1 MSDPAKPEQEREGAS
16 AAMAM
21 DVSSNAAP
29 TLPAIK
35 TDRKSKY
42 VDDDLESEDVDD
54 EEALLLA
61 IEKEKEKEE
70 AEEAAHPH
78 AQPKTVTEAP
88 RILQDALK
96 QGLVAPSDSEEEEI
110 KQELE
115 KKVASPV
122 KVATKDGSAIEE
134 EKKGDDEHTQEPHY
148 HARVREY
155 GINTTSKI
163 NFFSQ
168 YLPYYHNRR
177 ISLISSCPRLLNIQT
192 LLLGTW
198 KNYRQT

>member
-1 MSDPAKPEQEREGAS
+1 MSDPTKPEEESQGAS
-16 AAMAM
+16 AATAM

-29 TLPAIK
+29 TLPPIK
-35 TDRKSKY
+35 TDPKSKY
-42 VDDDLESEDVDD
+42 SDDDLESEDVDD

-96 QGLVAPSDSEEEEI
+96 QGLVAASDSEEEET
-110 KQELE
+110 KQEQE

-122 KVATKDGSAIEE
+122 KIAAKDSSAIQE
-134 EKKGDDEHTQEPHY
+134 EKKGDDEPTEEPHY
-148 HARVREY
+148 HARVRENCHEHY
-155 GINTTSKI
+155 LKI
-163 NFFSQ
+163 ASISQ
-168 YLPYYHNRR
+168 YLPHYHNRR
-177 ISLISSCPRLLNIQT
+177 LSLISSCPRLLNIPT
-192 LLLGTW
+192 LLPRTSR
-198 KNYRQT
+198 NYKQT